1 MEATVGQSTWKGAF
15 MSYVGHM
22 GRVLTLDG
30 GVYRALAATQLPIRY
45 CMLNV
50 TLLGLFY
57 GAASIHFAT
66 RMLAAEGD
74 AAATFNPVMLLL
86 VGTSLA
92 FVMHGGLALFV
103 WVFCR
108 ALGGNPQFMPTYL
121 FIGTAAIALWPLAPA
136 VSAMQTGAAGAVL
149 TTYAVLA
156 AAYGALVLFVAVK
169 AASGLSAIK
178 MTLAAAATVVYV
190 GCFLYLW
197 L

>member
-1 MEATVGQSTWKGAF
+1 MAAAIGKCTWIGSL
-15 MSYVGHM
+15 MTYVGHM

-30 GVYRALAATQLPIRY
+30 GVYRALAATPLPLRY
-45 CMLNV
+45 AMLNV
-50 TLLGLFY
+50 ALLGLFY
-57 GAASIHFAT
+57 GAASVHFAT
-66 RMLAAEGD
+66 RLLAGQGD
-74 AAATFNPVMLLL
+74 AAADFNPVMLLL
-86 VGTSLA
+86 VGMSLA

-108 ALGGNPQFMPTYL
+108 GIGGNPQFMPIYL
-121 FIGTAAIALWPLAPA
+121 FIGVAAIALWPLVPA
-136 VSAMQTGAAGAVL
+136 VSAMQTGAAGPAL

-156 AAYGALVLFVAVK
+156 AAYGAAILFAAVK

-178 MTLAAAATVVYV
+178 MTLAAAATVAYV